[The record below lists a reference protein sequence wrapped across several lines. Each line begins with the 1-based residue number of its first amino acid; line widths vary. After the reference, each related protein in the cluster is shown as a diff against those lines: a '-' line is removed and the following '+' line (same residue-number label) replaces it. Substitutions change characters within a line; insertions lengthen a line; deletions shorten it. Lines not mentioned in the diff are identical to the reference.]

1 MNRRTLPVA
10 ASAVFLLAACGTQVA
25 GDAGPNRSG
34 GTSSTIP
41 AECPDGVAD
50 SYPDY
55 AAGPHLADDQVP
67 VAVLRCVV
75 AQEDD
80 PATGRWTVVRTEKA
94 TAGIDAYV
102 AALRMADAPRPEG
115 DFACTADAL
124 LLPWSAV
131 VLADG
136 TAVQVA
142 LPVDACDKPIQEVRT
157 ALDALTFA
165 TVSTERVRQDASA
178 DDVAREKQAESLGC
192 AYQFKD
198 LIRIEAQ
205 DGPDSGKQPLL
216 ATTPNRMTSCRY
228 SADPASDDPVLTF
241 VGGGRA
247 LAPQEVDTAVA
258 ALQTATPTTEACT
271 TPHTVV
277 WGLYGADAGPW
288 LLVEL
293 DGCGRVAS
301 DTGALRTLPPASLAE
316 LQAVLEA
323 TAG

>member
-10 ASAVFLLAACGTQVA
+10 ASAVLLLAACGTQVA
-25 GDAGPNRSG
+25 GDADPNRSG

-142 LPVDACDKPIQEVRT
+142 LPVDACGKPIQDVRT

-178 DDVAREKQAESLGC
+178 DDVAREKQAASLGC

-205 DGPDSGKQPLL
+205 DGPDSGEQPLL
-216 ATTPNRMTSCRY
+216 ATTPSRATACRY
-228 SADPASDDPVLTF
+228 AADPASDDPVLTF
-241 VGGGRA
+241 DGAGRT
-247 LAPQEVDTAVA
+247 LTPQETAAVVEE
-258 ALQTATPTTEACT
+258 LQTASPTTDACSS
-271 TPHTVV
+271 PHTAV
-277 WGLYGADAGPW
+277 WGLFWADGGAWA
-288 LLVEL
+288 LVEL
-293 DGCGRVAS
+293 DGCARVS
-301 DTGALRTLPPASLAE
+301 TDSGALRTLSAASLARIR
-316 LQAVLEA
+316 AVLEA
-323 TAG
+323 G